1 MIDIKDIQ
9 GNFRFSTSI
18 NEGAK
23 GKFSLMKEDYVVLPF
38 NTLSPID
45 FQVGDYVDLR
55 GALDASMGG
64 KLAKIY
70 QIVDIPYPTYK
81 NGGYSYELRLDA
93 YYWQWKTKIFKY
105 TPESGGQEASWSL
118 TASLDVHVGIFLR
131 NLKALGY
138 KYEGKDFE
146 FSIDE
151 SVENSSKL
159 MTYENTNL
167 IDAMF
172 SMADNWGCDCWVTDH
187 VINFGRCEFS
197 DAVKIELDKEAKDM
211 SRSDSKGTYATR
223 IYAFGSTR
231 NIPTNYRPIDQ
242 TTVVNGIVQK
252 RLMLP
257 AGTPYVDAYEGLTD
271 LEAIEAVVVFD
282 DIYPKR
288 VGEITD
294 VSSYESEVDNED
306 GTKTKAIFYRFTDTG
321 INFSK
326 EYILEGQELKIRF
339 ESGKLNGMEFGVAF
353 NPLGLTEKND
363 DGTFNLDAQL
373 WEIVQNEDYGRPLPD
388 EVLLPTIGD
397 KYVLSGWNAEKI
409 AELGLVAT
417 AEQELLAAAKK
428 YVAKTCID
436 DGTYT
441 ATLNSIWVH
450 DDQINHSFDIGQR
463 INLVNPAYFKDGRL
477 SRVIGF
483 EIKLDLPYDS
493 PQYTIGESTA
503 YSRLSDIETQV
514 EELTFKGQTFTG
526 SGGSNIYVIKTN
538 DATAASN
545 FNVFSALRTLRMFLR
560 KDFPDVAEEIITFLK
575 GLLIGKNGSGI
586 TVREDGTSQAVVDR
600 LYVKIK
606 AVFEELQVKKAT
618 HVGGEQII
626 THAGMKC
633 IRVEEL
639 EDVYRC
645 YFLAE
650 QEGEAIA
657 NEFSVGS
664 LAQAK
669 ECNIVDG
676 TTLNASN
683 RYYWREVME
692 VGRDYID
699 LSKTICDEGSDIPQ
713 AGDDIIGLGHRTDV
727 DLQSAIVLSSTNET
741 SPSITFY
748 AGIND
753 FNLTEKDIIS
763 FGLDKSTG
771 HAYMKVYGTSY
782 IGARDESTY
791 IKYTPEGGV
800 EIKGRFLT
808 MAGEDILTMFTV
820 IEGLIKSEI
829 SSVRDEINA
838 LDNYLNN
845 ASFAA
850 DMQYWTGS
858 SNIRIFRVDGR
869 LLYFNNNFY
878 ANKESFADIVSEG
891 AKSVLRLKNSYI
903 EQVNS
908 DFYRHPDFETF
919 DELKRPRQFT
929 VSFKYLVKRPG
940 TLTVHFKD
948 EKKEGFEEYTPIAF
962 SKDLY
967 PSTEFKQMGI
977 TGKWN
982 GTGDFYMSFTGD
994 IYVYSLT
1001 LTDDSLA
1008 DLREEFNMRF
1018 ELTDKKIQANL
1029 DEIRSTA
1036 GKLEEYHSEF
1046 LLTARNLEAKFTE
1059 DLTNTEGR
1067 ITEAYTSAIDLSAR
1081 GLRAEFSSSMAD
1093 LDGKLT
1099 KHLSSFHVTAEK
1111 IDAMVSATDA
1121 INNTIKSA
1129 GWITTA
1135 DGNKLWATIS
1145 TVNAI
1150 DGRLTSHEASF
1161 HVTAQKI
1168 EGIVADITEQGTN
1181 YSKLTQTV
1189 SGISA
1194 NVSDV
1199 AGKYSTLK
1207 IEVDSIRGIVGDGS
1221 GGTFSEFQ
1229 QSIREITQRVTSV
1242 EGGLDKHEGS
1252 FHVTAEKIES
1262 LVTATNSLKGTV
1274 EEHSSA
1280 ISQTSNRIDQF
1291 VQKITFDSKGNITN
1305 IDRAGLVTESNI
1317 ATVFAQKVDPYGEI
1331 VRRAEISAFI
1341 TEDEAGNLIS
1351 NATIQADKIN
1361 FTGKTIING
1370 KFIVDTDGNLTL
1382 NTISVKNVN
1391 KPTDPFYIDSN
1402 GVFHGKGGTFS
1413 GSITATDG
1421 NLAGWIIDVDSIHK
1435 NNVVLGADGS
1445 IYNQNGSWYLGNNNS
1460 GYLANS
1466 NITWDASGDVVVN
1479 NMTANNGTFNGTIN
1493 ASSGRI
1499 GSDLYLHSSGI
1510 STNPNSQL
1518 VDFTDET
1525 SQFSLSKPYYM
1536 HGVMENK
1543 YLNMLTIRPYCF
1555 KEGEPGYSTSPA
1567 VLSISAAIE
1576 GRNKAIH
1583 VSAGECYFG
1592 DKCSFAG
1599 DMMIYGKL
1607 TTPSSRILEIDAP
1620 VSTRGVNTRFITAS
1634 GSVNVHDDF
1643 LRFTSNV
1650 NVTMTMPSPS
1660 SCPGKVYY
1668 VKQTAGSVTFTNG
1681 PFVAPNGWEMNNTY
1695 KLTGTYSM
1703 MLVSDGSS
1711 WFFFYCG

>member
-9 GNFRFSTSI
+9 GNTCFSTGI
-18 NEGAK
+18 NPGAK

-38 NTLSPID
+38 NTLSPVD

-55 GALDASMGG
+55 GVLDASMGG

-81 NGGYSYELRLDA
+81 NGGYSYELRFDA
-93 YYWQWKTKIFKY
+93 YYFKWKTKIFKY
-105 TPESGGQEASWSL
+105 TPEYGGLEASWSL
-118 TASLDVHVGIFLR
+118 TASLDVQMGVFLR

-138 KYEGKDFE
+138 TYGGKDFT
-146 FSIDE
+146 FSIDS

-159 MTYENTNL
+159 MTYENMNL

-172 SMADNWGCDCWVTDH
+172 SMAEKWGCDCWVTDH

-197 DAVKIELDKEAKDM
+197 DAVTIELGKEAKDI

-242 TTVVNGIVQK
+242 SAVVNGIVQK

-257 AGTPYVDAYEGLTD
+257 AGTPYVDAREGLSD

-294 VSSYESEVDNED
+294 VSSYESEVNNED
-306 GTKTKAIFYRFTDTG
+306 GTNTKATFYRFTDTG
-321 INFSK
+321 ISFSK
-326 EYILEGQELKIRF
+326 EYILEGQELKIKF

-363 DGTFNLDAQL
+363 DGTWNPDAQL
-373 WEIVQNEDYGRPLPD
+373 WEIVQNEDYGRSLPD
-388 EVLLPTIGD
+388 EVLFPSKGD

-409 AELGLVAT
+409 TELGLVAA
-417 AEQELLAAAKK
+417 AEEELLATAKK

-450 DDQINHSFDIGQR
+450 KDQINHSFDIGQR

-483 EIKLDLPYDS
+483 EINLDKPYDS

-560 KDFPDVAEEIITFLK
+560 KDASDVAEEVITFLK

-639 EDVYRC
+639 EDAYRC

-669 ECNIVDG
+669 ECNIVEG

-683 RYYWREVME
+683 RYYWREVMA

-699 LSKTICDEGSDIPQ
+699 LSKTICDEGSDAPQ

-748 AGIND
+748 TGIDD
-753 FNLTEKDIIS
+753 FNLTEKDVIS
-763 FGLDKSTG
+763 FGVDKSTG

-838 LDNYLNN
+838 LNNYLNN

-869 LLYFNNNFY
+869 LLYFNSNFY
-878 ANKESFADIVSEG
+878 ANKESFADIVSER
-891 AKSVLRLKNSYI
+891 AKNVLRLKNSYI

-929 VSFKYLVKRPG
+929 ISFKYLVKRPG
-940 TLTVHFKD
+940 TLAFHFKD
-948 EKKEGFEEYTPIAF
+948 EKKEGFEEYTPISF

-967 PSTEFKQMGI
+967 PGTEFKQMEI

-982 GTGDFYMSFTGD
+982 GTGNFYMSFTGD
-994 IYVYSLT
+994 MYLYALT
-1001 LTDDSLA
+1001 LTDDALA

-1029 DEIRSTA
+1029 DEIRSTS

-1059 DLTNTEGR
+1059 DLTNTESR
-1067 ITEAYTSAIDLSAR
+1067 ITQEYTSAIDISAR
-1081 GLRAEFSSSMAD
+1081 GLKAEFTSGLADLGTGITEAYKSAIGISARELRADFSASVSD
-1093 LDGKLT
+1093 LDGR
-1099 KHLSSFHVTAEK
+1099 
-1111 IDAMVSATDA
+1111 MSAH
-1121 INNTIKSA
+1121 A
-1129 GWITTA
+1129 G
-1135 DGNKLWATIS
+1135 G
-1145 TVNAI
+1145 
-1150 DGRLTSHEASF
+1150 
-1161 HVTAQKI
+1161 
-1168 EGIVADITEQGTN
+1168 
-1181 YSKLTQTV
+1181 
-1189 SGISA
+1189 
-1194 NVSDV
+1194 
-1199 AGKYSTLK
+1199 
-1207 IEVDSIRGIVGDGS
+1207 
-1221 GGTFSEFQ
+1221 
-1229 QSIREITQRVTSV
+1229 
-1242 EGGLDKHEGS
+1242 

-1262 LVTATNSLKGTV
+1262 MVSATNSLKGTV
-1274 EEHSSA
+1274 EQHTSA
-1280 ISQTSNRIDQF
+1280 ISQTASRIDQF

-1305 IDRAGLVTESNI
+1305 IDKAGLVTEGNI
-1317 ATVFAQKVDPYGEI
+1317 ATMFAEKVDPNGDI
-1331 VRRAEISAFI
+1331 VRRAQISSFI
-1341 TEDEAGNLIS
+1341 TQDEAGDIIS
-1351 NATIQADKIN
+1351 NATIQADRIN

-1370 KFIVDTDGNLTL
+1370 RFVVDAGGNLFL
-1382 NTISVKNVN
+1382 NDI
-1391 KPTDPFYIDSN
+1391 
-1402 GVFHGKGGTFS
+1402 
-1413 GSITATDG
+1413 
-1421 NLAGWIIDVDSIHK
+1421 
-1435 NNVVLGADGS
+1435 
-1445 IYNQNGSWYLGNNNS
+1445 
-1460 GYLANS
+1460 
-1466 NITWDASGDVVVN
+1466 
-1479 NMTANNGTFNGTIN
+1479 TANNLILKGNISGTNAVLNDITANGTIN
-1493 ASSGRI
+1493 ASGGRI
-1499 GSDLYLHSSGI
+1499 GDYLYLHGNGI
-1510 STNPNSQL
+1510 STNPKAF
-1518 VDFTDET
+1518 VTDLT
-1525 SQFSLSKPYYM
+1525 DGTTQFELSKSYYL
-1536 HGVMENK
+1536 HAIASDGGANSI
-1543 YLNMLTIRPYCF
+1543 LIRPYQTMEAGTV
-1555 KEGEPGYSTSPA
+1555 KGVVT
-1567 VLSISAAIE
+1567 ISATIP
-1576 GRNKAIH
+1576 GRNRAIH
-1583 VSAGECYFG
+1583 VSSGESYFG
-1592 DKCSFAG
+1592 G
-1599 DMMIYGKL
+1599 DVIVGKMYA
-1607 TTPSSRILEIDAP
+1607 PSSGTLEIAGPLKTQGVYRNTD
-1620 VSTRGVNTRFITAS
+1620 VILSSVTRYSIKATDHTLLFYGNCTIS
-1634 GSVNVHDDF
+1634 
-1643 LRFTSNV
+1643 L
-1650 NVTMTMPSPS
+1650 PS
-1660 SCPGKVYY
+1660 SSDGHEIWIM
-1668 VKQTAGSVTFTNG
+1668 
-1681 PFVAPNGWEMNNTY
+1681 PNGNTISFPS
-1695 KLTGTYSM
+1695 GTFAN
-1703 MLVSDGSS
+1703 SS
-1711 WFFFYCG
+1711 RTNINGREWHVIKRVLGNWYLSWMSI

>member
-9 GNFRFSTSI
+9 GNTCFSTGI
-18 NEGAK
+18 NPGAK

-38 NTLSPID
+38 NTLSPVD

-55 GALDASMGG
+55 GVLDASMGG

-81 NGGYSYELRLDA
+81 NGGYSYELRFDA
-93 YYWQWKTKIFKY
+93 YYFKWKTKIFKY
-105 TPESGGQEASWSL
+105 TPEYGGLEASWSL
-118 TASLDVHVGIFLR
+118 TASLDVQMGVFLR

-138 KYEGKDFE
+138 TYGGKDFT
-146 FSIDE
+146 FSIDS

-159 MTYENTNL
+159 MTYENMNL

-172 SMADNWGCDCWVTDH
+172 SMAEKWGCDCWVTDH

-197 DAVKIELDKEAKDM
+197 DAVTIELGKEAKDI

-242 TTVVNGIVQK
+242 SAVVNGIVQK

-257 AGTPYVDAYEGLTD
+257 AGTPYVDAREGLSD

-294 VSSYESEVDNED
+294 VSSYESEVNNED
-306 GTKTKAIFYRFTDTG
+306 GTNTKATFYRFTDTG
-321 INFSK
+321 ISFSK
-326 EYILEGQELKIRF
+326 EYILEGQELKIKF

-363 DGTFNLDAQL
+363 DGTWNPDAQL
-373 WEIVQNEDYGRPLPD
+373 WEIVQNEDYGRSLPD
-388 EVLLPTIGD
+388 EVLFPSKGD

-409 AELGLVAT
+409 TELGLVAA
-417 AEQELLAAAKK
+417 AEEELLATAKK

-450 DDQINHSFDIGQR
+450 KDQINHSFDIGQR

-483 EIKLDLPYDS
+483 EINLDKPYDS

-560 KDFPDVAEEIITFLK
+560 KDASDVAEEVITFLK

-639 EDVYRC
+639 EDAYRC

-669 ECNIVDG
+669 ECNIVEG

-683 RYYWREVME
+683 RYYWREVMA

-699 LSKTICDEGSDIPQ
+699 LSKTICDEGSDAPQ

-748 AGIND
+748 TGIDD
-753 FNLTEKDIIS
+753 FNLTEKDVIS
-763 FGLDKSTG
+763 FGVDKSTG

-838 LDNYLNN
+838 LNNYLNN

-869 LLYFNNNFY
+869 LLYFNSNFY
-878 ANKESFADIVSEG
+878 ANKESFADIVSER
-891 AKSVLRLKNSYI
+891 AKNVLRLKNSYI

-929 VSFKYLVKRPG
+929 ISFKYLVKRPG
-940 TLTVHFKD
+940 TLAFHFKD
-948 EKKEGFEEYTPIAF
+948 EKKEGFEEYTPISF

-967 PSTEFKQMGI
+967 PGTEFKQMEI

-982 GTGDFYMSFTGD
+982 GTDNFYMSFTGD
-994 IYVYSLT
+994 MYLYALT
-1001 LTDDSLA
+1001 LTDDALA

-1029 DEIRSTA
+1029 DEIRSTS

-1059 DLTNTEGR
+1059 DLTNTESR
-1067 ITEAYTSAIDLSAR
+1067 ITQEYTSAIDISAR
-1081 GLRAEFSSSMAD
+1081 GLKAEFTSGLADLGTGITEAYKSAIGISARELRADFSASVSD
-1093 LDGKLT
+1093 LDGR
-1099 KHLSSFHVTAEK
+1099 
-1111 IDAMVSATDA
+1111 MSAH
-1121 INNTIKSA
+1121 A
-1129 GWITTA
+1129 G
-1135 DGNKLWATIS
+1135 G
-1145 TVNAI
+1145 
-1150 DGRLTSHEASF
+1150 
-1161 HVTAQKI
+1161 
-1168 EGIVADITEQGTN
+1168 
-1181 YSKLTQTV
+1181 
-1189 SGISA
+1189 
-1194 NVSDV
+1194 
-1199 AGKYSTLK
+1199 
-1207 IEVDSIRGIVGDGS
+1207 
-1221 GGTFSEFQ
+1221 
-1229 QSIREITQRVTSV
+1229 
-1242 EGGLDKHEGS
+1242 

-1262 LVTATNSLKGTV
+1262 MVSATNSLKGTV
-1274 EEHSSA
+1274 EQHTSA
-1280 ISQTSNRIDQF
+1280 ISQTASRIDQF

-1305 IDRAGLVTESNI
+1305 IDKAGLVTEGNI
-1317 ATVFAQKVDPYGEI
+1317 ATMFAEKVDPNGDI
-1331 VRRAEISAFI
+1331 VRRAQISSFI
-1341 TEDEAGNLIS
+1341 TQDEAGDIIS
-1351 NATIQADKIN
+1351 NATIQADRIN

-1370 KFIVDTDGNLTL
+1370 RFVVDAGGNLFL
-1382 NTISVKNVN
+1382 NDI
-1391 KPTDPFYIDSN
+1391 
-1402 GVFHGKGGTFS
+1402 
-1413 GSITATDG
+1413 
-1421 NLAGWIIDVDSIHK
+1421 
-1435 NNVVLGADGS
+1435 
-1445 IYNQNGSWYLGNNNS
+1445 
-1460 GYLANS
+1460 
-1466 NITWDASGDVVVN
+1466 
-1479 NMTANNGTFNGTIN
+1479 TANNLILKGNISGTNAVLNDITANGTIN
-1493 ASSGRI
+1493 ASGGRI
-1499 GSDLYLHSSGI
+1499 GDYLYLHGNGI
-1510 STNPNSQL
+1510 STNPKAF
-1518 VDFTDET
+1518 VTDLT
-1525 SQFSLSKPYYM
+1525 DGTTQFELSKSYYL
-1536 HGVMENK
+1536 HAIASDGGANSI
-1543 YLNMLTIRPYCF
+1543 LIRPYQTMEAGTV
-1555 KEGEPGYSTSPA
+1555 KGVVT
-1567 VLSISAAIE
+1567 ISATIP
-1576 GRNKAIH
+1576 GRNRAIH
-1583 VSAGECYFG
+1583 VSSGESYFG
-1592 DKCSFAG
+1592 G
-1599 DMMIYGKL
+1599 DVIVGKMYA
-1607 TTPSSRILEIDAP
+1607 PSSGTLEIAGPLKTQGVYRNTD
-1620 VSTRGVNTRFITAS
+1620 VILSSVTRYSIKATDHTLLFYGNCTIS
-1634 GSVNVHDDF
+1634 
-1643 LRFTSNV
+1643 L
-1650 NVTMTMPSPS
+1650 PS
-1660 SCPGKVYY
+1660 SSDGHEIWIM
-1668 VKQTAGSVTFTNG
+1668 
-1681 PFVAPNGWEMNNTY
+1681 PNGNTISFPS
-1695 KLTGTYSM
+1695 GTFAN
-1703 MLVSDGSS
+1703 SS
-1711 WFFFYCG
+1711 RTNINGREWHVIKRVLGNWYLSWMSI

>member
-9 GNFRFSTSI
+9 GNTRFSTGI
-18 NEGAK
+18 NSGAK

-38 NTLSPID
+38 NTLSPVD

-55 GALDASMGG
+55 GVLDASMGG

-81 NGGYSYELRLDA
+81 NGGYSYELRFDA
-93 YYWQWKTKIFKY
+93 YYFKWKTKIFKY
-105 TPESGGQEASWSL
+105 TPEYRGQEASWSL
-118 TASLDVHVGIFLR
+118 TASLDVQMGVFLR

-138 KYEGKDFE
+138 KYEGKDFV
-146 FSIDE
+146 FSIDD

-159 MTYENTNL
+159 MTYDNTNL

-197 DAVKIELDKEAKDM
+197 DAVKIELGKEAKDM

-231 NIPTNYRPIDQ
+231 NIPTNYRPVDR

-257 AGTPYVDAYEGLTD
+257 AGTPYVDAHEGLTD

-282 DIYPKR
+282 DVYPKR
-288 VGEITD
+288 VGEITG

-306 GTKTKAIFYRFTDTG
+306 GTKTKATFYRFKDSG

-326 EYILEGQELKIRF
+326 EYILEGHELKIRF
-339 ESGKLNGMEFGVAF
+339 ESGKLNGMEFGAAF

-363 DGTFNLDAQL
+363 DGTWNPDAQL
-373 WEIVQNEDYGRPLPD
+373 WKIIRNEDYGRPLPD
-388 EVLLPTIGD
+388 EVLFPEKGD
-397 KYVLSGWNAEKI
+397 RYVLSGWNVGKI
-409 AELGLVAT
+409 TELGLVAA
-417 AEQELLAAAKK
+417 AEEELLATAKK

-450 DDQINHSFDIGQR
+450 KDQINHSFDIGQR

-483 EIKLDLPYDS
+483 EINLDKPYDS

-560 KDFPDVAEEIITFLK
+560 KDASDVAEEVITFLK

-618 HVGGEQII
+618 HVGGEQTI

-639 EDVYRC
+639 EDAYRC

-669 ECNIVDG
+669 ECNIVEG

-683 RYYWREVME
+683 RYYWREVMA

-699 LSKTICDEGSDIPQ
+699 LSKAICDEGSDIPQ

-741 SPSITFY
+741 SPSIIFY
-748 AGIND
+748 TGIDD
-753 FNLTEKDIIS
+753 FNLTGKDVIS
-763 FGLDKSTG
+763 FGVDKSTG

-838 LDNYLNN
+838 LNNYLNN

-869 LLYFNNNFY
+869 LLYFNSNFY
-878 ANKESFADIVSEG
+878 ANKESFANIVSER
-891 AKSVLRLKNSYI
+891 AKNVLRLKNSYI

-919 DELKRPRQFT
+919 DGLKRPRQFT
-929 VSFKYLVKRPG
+929 ISFKYLVKRPG
-940 TLTVHFKD
+940 TLAFHFKD
-948 EKKEGFEEYTPIAF
+948 EKEEGFEEYTPISF

-967 PSTEFKQMGI
+967 PGTEFKQMEI

-982 GTGDFYMSFTGD
+982 GTGNFYMSFTGD
-994 IYVYSLT
+994 MYLYALT
-1001 LTDDSLA
+1001 LTDDALA

-1029 DEIRSTA
+1029 DEIRNTA
-1036 GKLEEYHSEF
+1036 DNFEYYHSEF
-1046 LLTARNLEAKFTE
+1046 LLTARNLEVKFTE
-1059 DLTNTEGR
+1059 DLQDAESR
-1067 ITEAYTSAIDLSAR
+1067 ITQEYASAINLSAR
-1081 GLRAEFSSSMAD
+1081 GLKAEFTSGLADLETGITEAYKSAIGISARELRTDFSASVSD
-1093 LDGKLT
+1093 LDGR
-1099 KHLSSFHVTAEK
+1099 
-1111 IDAMVSATDA
+1111 MSAH
-1121 INNTIKSA
+1121 A
-1129 GWITTA
+1129 G
-1135 DGNKLWATIS
+1135 G
-1145 TVNAI
+1145 
-1150 DGRLTSHEASF
+1150 
-1161 HVTAQKI
+1161 
-1168 EGIVADITEQGTN
+1168 
-1181 YSKLTQTV
+1181 
-1189 SGISA
+1189 
-1194 NVSDV
+1194 
-1199 AGKYSTLK
+1199 
-1207 IEVDSIRGIVGDGS
+1207 
-1221 GGTFSEFQ
+1221 
-1229 QSIREITQRVTSV
+1229 
-1242 EGGLDKHEGS
+1242 

-1262 LVTATNSLKGTV
+1262 MVSATNSLKGTV
-1274 EEHSSA
+1274 EQHTSA
-1280 ISQTSNRIDQF
+1280 ISQTASRIDQF

-1305 IDRAGLVTESNI
+1305 IDKAGLVTESNI
-1317 ATVFAQKVDPYGEI
+1317 ATMFAEKVDPNGDI
-1331 VRRAEISAFI
+1331 VRRAQISAFI
-1341 TEDEAGNLIS
+1341 TEGEAGRLIS
-1351 NATIQADKIN
+1351 NATIEADRIN

-1370 KFIVDTDGNLTL
+1370 SFVVDTNGRVTMNDITANNLTL
-1382 NTISVKNVN
+1382 K
-1391 KPTDPFYIDSN
+1391 
-1402 GVFHGKGGTFS
+1402 
-1413 GSITATDG
+1413 GSITGTDAT
-1421 NLAGWIIDVDSIHK
+1421 L
-1435 NNVVLGADGS
+1435 
-1445 IYNQNGSWYLGNNNS
+1445 NG
-1460 GYLANS
+1460 
-1466 NITWDASGDVVVN
+1466 I
-1479 NMTANNGTFNGTIN
+1479 TANNLTLKGNISGIDAILNDITANNLTLKGNITGAGATLNDITANNLTLKGSITGRDAVLNDITANNLTLKGTISGANATLNDITANNLTLKGNISGANAILNGITVNGKIN

-1499 GSDLYLHSSGI
+1499 GDYLYLHGNGI
-1510 STNPNSQL
+1510 STNSRAF
-1518 VDFTDET
+1518 VTDLT
-1525 SQFSLSKPYYM
+1525 DSTTQFELSKSYYL
-1536 HGVMENK
+1536 HAIASDGGANSI
-1543 YLNMLTIRPYCF
+1543 LIRPYQTMEAGTV
-1555 KEGEPGYSTSPA
+1555 KGVVT
-1567 VLSISAAIE
+1567 ISATIP
-1576 GRNKAIH
+1576 GRNRAIH
-1583 VSAGECYFG
+1583 VSSGESYFG
-1592 DKCSFAG
+1592 G
-1599 DMMIYGKL
+1599 DVIVGKMYA
-1607 TTPSSRILEIDAP
+1607 PSSGTLEIAGPLKTQGVYRNTD
-1620 VSTRGVNTRFITAS
+1620 VILSSVTRYSIKATDHTLLFYGNCTIS
-1634 GSVNVHDDF
+1634 
-1643 LRFTSNV
+1643 L
-1650 NVTMTMPSPS
+1650 PS
-1660 SCPGKVYY
+1660 SSDGHEIWIM
-1668 VKQTAGSVTFTNG
+1668 
-1681 PFVAPNGWEMNNTY
+1681 PNGNTISFPS
-1695 KLTGTYSM
+1695 GTFAN
-1703 MLVSDGSS
+1703 SS
-1711 WFFFYCG
+1711 RTNINGREWHVIKRVLGNWYLSWMSI